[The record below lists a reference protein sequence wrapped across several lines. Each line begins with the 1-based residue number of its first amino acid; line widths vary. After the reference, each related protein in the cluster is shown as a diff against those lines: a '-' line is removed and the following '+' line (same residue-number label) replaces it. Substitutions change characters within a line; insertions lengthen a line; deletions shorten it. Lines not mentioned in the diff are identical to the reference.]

1 MILKH
6 ISKQTLGSEKKALKL
21 AKKGYKNIPAYQ
33 KFLDQSGVSSIESFS
48 DLPITNKKNYIL
60 KFKIEE
66 LIPKI
71 GDKAYRIAKSSGS
84 SGKSTYYF
92 KSTEN
97 IGKDSL
103 KLRIFLESNF
113 QINHKPTLVI
123 MALNYPAWGGSE
135 NLDLALKNASSD
147 IDYTFYTFSCGMDFD
162 SIIDII
168 TLLNCEVEQIVLII
182 VPSFIFLLQ
191 ERAKTL
197 GYELPLHKLRYMVV
211 GEFFPEEFRINLQ
224 NKAQILAEEP
234 FLYSFY
240 GSTETTNL
248 GAESLA
254 SICMR
259 KILCQN
265 PSFAENFGFSETI
278 PSLLHFSSKDTFI
291 EVTEEGILVTKWQST
306 PLFRYFIGDRV
317 SLYSWR
323 DLKQNFLKV
332 AVDYEIYG
340 KLLNIIKN
348 SSDYLPDI
356 LAIEG
361 RSDKCLILGGV
372 NVYQDSLNTIIRSQE
387 LEDIL
392 TGIYY
397 AKIIYHENGQQALQ
411 LVLETKTP
419 ISAEKEKDL
428 YTFFIRGLCEIQT
441 DLREDWKVIYN
452 DWENND
458 VNNRILALQFHLYP
472 KLSQE
477 LFNKNK
483 HQGILP

>member
-1 MILKH
+1 MTLKR
-6 ISKQTLGSEKKALKL
+6 INKQTLGSERKALKL
-21 AKKGYKNIPAYQ
+21 AKKGYESVPAYQ
-33 KFLDQSGVSSIESFS
+33 NFIDSYGIDSIESFS

-66 LIPKI
+66 LIPKTVN
-71 GDKAYRIAKSSGS
+71 KAYRIAKSSGS
-84 SGKSTYYF
+84 SGKCTYYF

-97 IGKDSL
+97 INKDAL

-113 QINHKPTLVI
+113 QINQKPTLVI

-135 NLDLALKNASSD
+135 NLDLALKTASTN

-168 TLLNCEVEQIVLII
+168 TLLNCEVEQIILII

-191 ERAKTL
+191 EKAKTL
-197 GYELPLHKLRYMVV
+197 GYDLPLHKLRYMVV
-211 GEFFPEEFRINLQ
+211 GKFFPEHFRINLQ
-224 NKAQILAEEP
+224 HKSQILAEEP

-240 GSTETTNL
+240 GSTETTTL
-248 GAESLA
+248 GAESLP

-259 KILCQN
+259 KVLAQN
-265 PSFAENFGFSETI
+265 PLFAESLGFYESI
-278 PSLLHFSSKDTFI
+278 PALFHFSSQDTFI
-291 EVTEEGILVTKWQST
+291 EVKEEGILVTKWQST
-306 PLFRYFIGDRV
+306 PLFRYFLGDKV
-317 SLYSWR
+317 NLYAWR
-323 DLKQNFLKV
+323 DLKQEFLKV
-332 AVDYEIYG
+332 AVDYDISE
-340 KLLNIIKN
+340 KLLSIIKN

-356 LAIEG
+356 LALEG

-372 NVYQDSLNTIIRSQE
+372 NIYQDSLNTIIRSQE

-397 AKIIYHENGQQALQ
+397 AKIIYHENGQQALK
-411 LVLETKTP
+411 LALETKKT
-419 ISAEKEKDL
+419 INVQREKDL
-428 YTFFIRGLCEIQT
+428 YTFLIRNLCKIQT
-441 DLREDWKVIYN
+441 DLREDWNIIYN

-458 VNNRILALQFHLYP
+458 LNNKILSLQFYLYP

-477 LFNKNK
+477 LFRVC
-483 HQGILP
+483 